1 MDAPIRTKT
10 GLKVRVATTQT
21 QKNASRIF
29 CCWKQVQPV
38 SLVIL
43 RKSISENHFASS
55 PADNFSHTCISC
67 SLLLLVLALVVVQN
81 SGPKEFIRFPEK
93 PDFPHHHTTS
103 KNSNKKE
110 GTYERIC
117 FIMIMSWE
125 CSLVRWWKTSTN
137 NVYFFC
143 VRYENLV
150 WRLNLN
156 SDMQVNILW
165 REGSGNSCCFFK
177 K

>member
-1 MDAPIRTKT
+1 MT
-10 GLKVRVATTQT
+10 
-21 QKNASRIF
+21 
-29 CCWKQVQPV
+29 
-38 SLVIL
+38 SLQ
-43 RKSISENHFASS
+43 A

-67 SLLLLVLALVVVQN
+67 SLLLLVLALVVLQN